1 MQDGLGLVFEKQ
13 GNTGAAA
20 YNQPTFE
27 VGNNPLD
34 MIAAELGQ
42 RVQMEQLGRQ
52 KQEKE
57 RQAANQ
63 QALNFDLSGAD
74 IDNKAYFTQAY
85 KDIMAEGTKLAQLGY
100 RLDDWSNPAVRAWN
114 ERKISDLHA
123 AQASK
128 GQIES
133 LARNLNEYSK
143 NPDLYDTEATNK
155 NVEAYKAMTPIQRLQ
170 VDSNQL
176 FVRKEQPIDILEP
189 IAKANISGM
198 GEVNEYETP
207 NMKSSSTKFSEEKA
221 RTFVK
226 GVLQND
232 IYKPLIAKGIQK
244 GLFKNQQQ
252 YEDLLVNQLKSQFKT
267 EKAYEKKAPPTD
279 WSWDYLNKAGGDE
292 LMGKIGYG
300 KQSFSIANNGATPQ
314 TVNYHMTTQ
323 LPNFNAIVGNAQL
336 IDAKTGKYLSD
347 KEVSSDYGIE
357 QTGNM
362 QLQSGTIVMSVV
374 DPKTGKPIPLS
385 GEKDQESIQSMIKSG
400 KAEWKP
406 MVHAKAYT
414 KTQDGEDKVI
424 DVWLPADAA
433 LKSTPDSKAA
443 NASQAAYVAY
453 QKKADELNNR
463 YQRTAT
469 GTQNTQPKTYI
480 YKNMTF
486 TQEQIEKKAK
496 ESNMSV
502 EDYLAQLG
510 IK

>member
-20 YNQPTFE
+20 YNQPNFE
-27 VGNNPLD
+27 IGNNPLD

-133 LARNLNEYSK
+133 LAKNLNEYSK
-143 NPDLYDTEATNK
+143 NPDLYDIEATNK

-170 VDSNQL
+170 TDANQL

-189 IAKANISGM
+189 IAKANIAGM
-198 GEVNEYETP
+198 GDVNEYETP

-244 GLFKNQQQ
+244 GLFKNQQE

-267 EKAYEKKAPPTD
+267 EKEYVKKAPPTD
-279 WSWDYLNKAGGDE
+279 WSWDYLNSAGGDE

-300 KQSFSIANNGATPQ
+300 AQSIKLANGKAHE
-314 TVNYHMTTQ
+314 YRYTTQ
-323 LPNFNAIVGNAQL
+323 LPNINAVVGKRGL
-336 IDAKTGKYLSD
+336 IRASDDSVINETGTMD
-347 KEVSSDYGIE
+347 I
-357 QTGNM
+357 
-362 QLQSGTIVMSVV
+362 QSGSLVMALV
-374 DPKTGKPIPLS
+374 DKKTGKPIFGGHAAQQQKLV
-385 GEKDQESIQSMIKSG
+385 KDG
-400 KAEWKP
+400 TAEWKP
-406 MVHAKAYT
+406 MVYGKAKEKSINQY
-414 KTQDGEDKVI
+414 GEEVEKSE
-424 DVWLPADAA
+424 DVWVPAESV
-433 LKSTPDSKAA
+433 LKGTPDSKAA
-443 NASQAAYVAY
+443 TTSQAAYVAY
-453 QKKADELNNR
+453 QKKADELNAR
-463 YQRTAT
+463 EKRTAT
-469 GTQNTQPKTYI
+469 GTQNTQPKTSGKTVTRSTIKSLVGKQGYEGYTEQELI
-480 YKNMTF
+480 DYYKSQGYNI
-486 TQEQIEKKAK
+486 TQ
-496 ESNMSV
+496 
-502 EDYLAQLG
+502 
-510 IK
+510 